1 MEESRAL
8 WQELVRRNPEN
19 YVYFRGLECCAL
31 DLFDR
36 YDSFA
41 HIALPSSSLSLSFS
55 QREIL
60 LALYRHLAEAYPKSN
75 AIQYIQLYLLEGDAF
90 NDLCSAM
97 TERAVRKGIPSF
109 FNTLETVFDRSPEKV
124 PIFATRHV

>member
-31 DLFDR
+31 DP
-36 YDSFA
+36 FA
-41 HIALPSSSLSLSFS
+41 HIALPSSSLSLSSS
-55 QREIL
+55 QRETL
-60 LALYRHLAEAYPKSN
+60 LALYRQLAEAYPKSN

>member
-1 MEESRAL
+1 MDESRAL

-36 YDSFA
+36 YDSFT
-41 HIALPSSSLSLSFS
+41 HVALPSSSLPLSSS
-55 QREIL
+55 QHDAL
-60 LALYRHLAEAYPKSN
+60 LALYSQLAETYPKSN

-90 NDLCSAM
+90 SDLCSMM

-109 FNTLETVFDRSPEKV
+109 FNTLQTVFDRSPEKV
-124 PIFATRHV
+124 LIFVTPYP